1 MGLEDKIPSS
11 VQTRNLSKQIL
22 GSREDMPEYQLYML
36 YSQVDATGKNP
47 ETGARGIRNERY
59 TYAVRFKE
67 GEITGEYLFD
77 RKHDPYQ
84 INNLANSE
92 RLWYKCW
99 RMRKI
104 LHMLFSPDNHKKDQM
119 IIKKRTV
126 PIRRRSSELI

>member
-84 INNLANSE
+84 MNNLAGKEIKLASK
-92 RLWYKCW
+92 L
-99 RMRKI
+99 RKA
-104 LHMLFSPDNHKKDQM
+104 LVQMLADAEDPAYTVFS
-119 IIKKRTV
+119 R
-126 PIRRRSSELI
+126 